1 MKIEGNIEKFN
12 QFTYPV
18 PTILVTCNDEN
29 KKTNIIT
36 LAWHTTFSKKPP
48 LYAISVATS
57 HYSHDLIKKTK
68 EFVVNF
74 IPYDLVNKAYLC
86 GHKSGRNT
94 DKIQES
100 ELTLSPSKKINVP
113 IIKEGYAHLECKLL
127 KSFTAGDH
135 TVFIGE
141 VITVQIDEHAF
152 QQETLNTTSI
162 QPLFYM
168 GNDEFTT
175 IDKEK
180 IKKIN

>member
-1 MKIEGNIEKFN
+1 MKIEGNIKKFN

-48 LYAISVATS
+48 LYAISVASS
-57 HYSHDLIKKTK
+57 HYSHDLIQETK

-74 IPYDLVNKAYLC
+74 ISYDLVEKAYFC
-86 GHKSGRNT
+86 GHNSGRNT
-94 DKIQES
+94 DKIQS
-100 ELTLSPSKKINVP
+100 TKLTLIPSKKIEVP
-113 IIKEGYAHLECKLL
+113 LIKEGYAHLECKLS

-135 TVFIGE
+135 TAFIGK
-141 VITVQIDEHAF
+141 VITAQIDKHAF
-152 QQETLNTTSI
+152 KQETLNTTCI

-168 GNDEFTT
+168 GNDNFTT
-175 IDKEK
+175 IDRHKT
-180 IKKIN
+180 KKIN